1 VQAKAAVIGM
11 TNRVVIVYILQYK
24 TPNHCVY

>member
-1 VQAKAAVIGM
+1 M

-24 TPNHCVY
+24 TPNHCVFWPA